1 MTGSWTSQATTSNGR
16 SRCACPAPLL
26 TNVKIA
32 SPKKRRF
39 RGGRRCSGTDKYL
52 IGTSKHNRDAC
63 IGCLYWSQ
71 NGWCNYLEIT
81 GHSRIKDGGRLLPF
95 GGCKLYKAI
104 GTEIPQKKEWNLK
117 PKNPIPEKLPSNVF
131 RQMEYLHSQGLNDR
145 EIAMELGVGKSSVY
159 RWRKKANLQSN
170 YHRE

>member
-1 MTGSWTSQATTSNGR
+1 MTSNGR

-26 TNVKIA
+26 TNVRTV
-32 SPKKRRF
+32 SPDKRRF
-39 RGGRRCSGTDKYL
+39 RGGRRCSETGKYIL
-52 IGTSKHNRDAC
+52 SGSGKHNQDAC

-104 GTEIPQKKEWNLK
+104 GTEIPQKKEWNLRPQK
-117 PKNPIPEKLPSNVF
+117 PVLDKLPANVF
-131 RQMEYLHSQGLNDR
+131 KQMEFLHSQGMNDR
-145 EIAMELGVGKSSVY
+145 QIARELGVGKSSVY

>member
-1 MTGSWTSQATTSNGR
+1 M
-16 SRCACPAPLL
+16 
-26 TNVKIA
+26 
-32 SPKKRRF
+32 
-39 RGGRRCSGTDKYL
+39 
-52 IGTSKHNRDAC
+52 GTSKHNQDAC
-63 IGCLYWSQ
+63 AGCMFWRRDP
-71 NGWCNYLEIT
+71 GWCNYLEIT

-95 GGCKLYKAI
+95 GGCKLYKAS

-117 PKNPIPEKLPSNVF
+117 PKNPIPDKLPANVF

-145 EIAMELGVGKSSVY
+145 EIARELGVGKSSVY

>member
-1 MTGSWTSQATTSNGR
+1 M
-16 SRCACPAPLL
+16 
-26 TNVKIA
+26 NVRIA
-32 SPKKRRF
+32 LPDKRRF

-52 IGTSKHNRDAC
+52 MGTSKHNQDAC
-63 IGCLYWSQ
+63 VGCLFWRRDP
-71 NGWCNYLEIT
+71 GWCNYLEIT

-104 GTEIPQKKEWNLK
+104 GTEVPQKKEWNLRPQK
-117 PKNPIPEKLPSNVF
+117 PVLDKLPANVF
-131 RQMEYLHSQGLNDR
+131 RQMEYLHSQGMNDR
-145 EIAMELGVGKSSVY
+145 QIARELGVGKSSVY